1 MTREERRDERR
12 DDDLDETWG
21 DDEGGRGPR
30 EGEDPREA
38 VVERRREVE
47 ERLAEVRAAIG
58 REVGVAPAARYTL
71 LALVAGAVGL
81 SLAVKRRKRKKRAT
95 R

>member
-1 MTREERRDERR
+1 MNGNKRRDERW

-21 DDEGGRGPR
+21 DDAEGGRLG
-30 EGEDPREA
+30 GDSREA

-58 REVGVAPAARYTL
+58 REMGVAPAARYTL

-81 SLAVKRRKRKKRAT
+81 ALAVKRRKRKT
-95 R
+95 RSTR

>member
-1 MTREERRDERR
+1 MSRDERW

-21 DDEGGRGPR
+21 DDEGRGRRG
-30 EGEDPREA
+30 GDAREA

-58 REVGVAPAARYTL
+58 REVGAAPAAKYTL

-81 SLAVKRRKRKKRAT
+81 ALAVKRKKSKKRK
-95 R
+95 